1 MPFAQNVLLENYCR
15 MNVSE
20 QEFKFM
26 VEGITSDLIQLLIDR
41 EHYALPRAVKTV
53 YGSNIYSAISRPSSG
68 LYFQSS
74 GYVFSLLNDELNTK
88 K

>member
-1 MPFAQNVLLENYCR
+1 

-41 EHYALPRAVKTV
+41 EQYTLPNAVDTV
-53 YGSNIYSAISRPSSG
+53 YGSNIYGALLRPTSG
-68 LYFQSS
+68 LYSQSS
-74 GYVFSLLNDELNTK
+74 GYVFSLIKKELQNK
-88 K
+88 QQ

>member
-1 MPFAQNVLLENYCR
+1 

-41 EHYALPRAVKTV
+41 KNYTLPLAVETV
-53 YGSNIYSAISRPSSG
+53 YGSNIYNALLRPTSG
-68 LYFQSS
+68 LYSQSS
-74 GYVFSLLNDELNTK
+74 GYVFSLLENDLIK